1 MHSLSGGTAAMC
13 SDHGSVFCFI
23 KLNTK
28 VVEPFDRI
36 RCFHYQSFY
45 QLRFCGKMS
54 ASKAVQIML
63 YRGIIFFICCLDP
76 AFCHHGVGI
85 TDTELCNDHNVG
97 TCVVGLDGTGRACSA
112 TADDQYIYIIIDF
125 CKIDFFVEQTAF

>member
-1 MHSLSGGTAAMC
+1 MC

-36 RCFHYQSFY
+36 LGLPLPVFLQAPV
-45 QLRFCGKMS
+45 CGKMS

-76 AFCHHGVGI
+76 TFCHHGVGI
-85 TDTELCNDHNVG
+85 TDTELCDDHNVG
-97 TCVVGLDGTGRACSA
+97 TCVMSLDGTGRSCSA
-112 TADDQYIYIIIDF
+112 TTDDEYIYIIIRF
-125 CKIDFFVEQTAF
+125 L

>member
-1 MHSLSGGTAAMC
+1 MC

-36 RCFHYQSFY
+36 RGFHYQSFY
-45 QLRFCGKMS
+45 KLRFCGKMS

-63 YRGIIFFICCLDP
+63 YRGIIFFIC
-76 AFCHHGVGI
+76 
-85 TDTELCNDHNVG
+85 
-97 TCVVGLDGTGRACSA
+97 
-112 TADDQYIYIIIDF
+112 
-125 CKIDFFVEQTAF
+125 

>member
-1 MHSLSGGTAAMC
+1 MC

-36 RCFHYQSFY
+36 RGFHYQSFY
-45 QLRFCGKMS
+45 KLWFCGKMS

-63 YRGIIFFICCLDP
+63 YRGIIFFICCLDS
-76 AFCHHGVGI
+76 AFCHHGIGI
-85 TDTELCNDHNVG
+85 TDTELCDDHNVG
-97 TCVVGLDGTGRACSA
+97 TCVMSLDGTGRACSA
-112 TADDQYIYIIIDF
+112 TADDEYIYIIIDF
-125 CKIDFFVEQTAF
+125 CKIDFFVEQTTF